1 VIRVAVVNQK
11 GGSGKTTTTAAIG
24 AALRE
29 RGRFVSL
36 LDTDPQGTLALL
48 APGVEQADLKTLP
61 RMLRERAGLDYVLI
75 DSPPALGEVI
85 RAATDAADAIIVPT
99 KPEYL
104 GLRGLGNLLEAI
116 DTAKLLG
123 FVIIGYRGHTKHH
136 RRVLEKIGGFGYPV
150 LATVPFSIA
159 ASDAGLVGK
168 DVVSYA
174 PARARGVAAA
184 YRDVAE
190 AIERWARTI

>member
-1 VIRVAVVNQK
+1 MRAICIANQK
-11 GGSGKTTTTAAIG
+11 GGAGKTTTTAAIG
-24 AALRE
+24 AVLRE

-36 LDTDPQGTLALL
+36 IDTDPQGTLALL
-48 APGVEQADLKTLP
+48 APGVEQADAKTLP
-61 RMLRERAGLDYVLI
+61 RMLRERAGMDYVLI
-75 DSPPALGEVI
+75 DTPPALGEII
-85 RAATDAADAIIVPT
+85 RTATDAADAIIVPT

-116 DTAKLLG
+116 DTSKLLG
-123 FVIIGYRGHTKHH
+123 FVIIGHRQHVKHH
-136 RRVLEKIGGFGYPV
+136 RRVLDKIAGFGYPV
-150 LATVPFSIA
+150 LATVSFSIA

-184 YRDVAE
+184 YREVAE
-190 AIERWARTI
+190 AIEKWSKTR

>member
-1 VIRVAVVNQK
+1 MRAICIANQK
-11 GGSGKTTTTAAIG
+11 GGAGKTTTTAAIG
-24 AALRE
+24 AVLRE

-36 LDTDPQGTLALL
+36 IDTDPQGTLALL
-48 APGVEQADLKTLP
+48 APGVEQANARTLP
-61 RMLRERAGLDYVLI
+61 RMLRERAGMDYVLI
-75 DSPPALGEVI
+75 DTPPALGEII
-85 RAATDAADAIIVPT
+85 RTATDAADAIIVPT

-116 DTAKLLG
+116 DTSKLLG
-123 FVIIGYRGHTKHH
+123 FVIIGHRQHVKHH
-136 RRVLEKIGGFGYPV
+136 RRVLDKIAGFGYPV

-174 PARARGVAAA
+174 PARARGVATA
-184 YRDVAE
+184 YREVAE
-190 AIERWARTI
+190 AIEKWAKTT